1 MSAAVVAVSVAQ
13 AALAALHQPGHNI
26 WNIVPDQIDSNL
38 FLQPSSHLTP
48 PPRIFVIGIGYP

>member
-48 PPRIFVIGIGYP
+48 PPEFLLSG